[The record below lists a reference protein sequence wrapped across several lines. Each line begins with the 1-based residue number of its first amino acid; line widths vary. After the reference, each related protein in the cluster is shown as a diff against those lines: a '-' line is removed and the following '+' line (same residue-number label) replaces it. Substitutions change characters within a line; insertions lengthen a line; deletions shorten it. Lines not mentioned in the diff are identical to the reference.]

1 MNKVYGGIRYAGV
14 GLLLCLAV
22 AGSRAAFSAPA
33 TSATSLNRGGPQI
46 AHSPSILDFGLVGMG
61 RDRILNLK
69 IQNTGAA
76 SLKGKAT
83 VSAPFRVIKGENY
96 DLKSGQSHTLR
107 VRYEPKAP
115 GTNSAYLVFAGAN
128 ETRIPVI
135 GWARMPPSPPG
146 NVRFVEEEQADFIVK
161 YYTDQLSYILK
172 PRKLEQIGVYRFQAP
187 CDRILALKQA
197 AEQAQVRRDL
207 AVVVLIHYSDAESEE
222 AAMSGWIRDLSALR
236 YKRLV
241 FLWGDPMKNQANTLR
256 VLKDISLEAR
266 PVSAGPPLAALAA
279 QD

>member
-14 GLLLCLAV
+14 GLLLCFAV
-22 AGSRAAFSAPA
+22 AGSRAAFSSPT
-33 TSATSLNRGGPQI
+33 TSVASSNRGGPQI
-46 AHSPSILDFGLVGMG
+46 AHSPSILDFGLVGVG
-61 RDRILNLK
+61 RDRILTLK

-96 DLKSGQSHTLR
+96 DLKSDQSHTLK

-115 GTNSAYLVFAGAN
+115 GTNSGYLVFAGAN

-146 NVRFVEEEQADFIVK
+146 NVRFVEEEQSDFIVK
-161 YYTDQLSYILK
+161 YFSDQLSYILK
-172 PRKLEQIGVYRFQAP
+172 PRKLVQIGEYRFQAP
-187 CDRILALKQA
+187 CDRELVLKEA
-197 AEQAQVRRDL
+197 AQQAQVHRDL
-207 AVVVLIHYSDAESEE
+207 AVVVLTHYSNAESAE
-222 AAMSGWIRDLSALR
+222 AAMSGWTNDLRALR

-241 FLWGDPMKNQANTLR
+241 FLRGDHMKNQANTLR
-256 VLKDISLEAR
+256 VLKDISL
-266 PVSAGPPLAALAA
+266 
-279 QD
+279 